1 YLITMNENTD
11 KNVLFDSI
19 FIETHSELTTLN
31 DEFNELY
38 KRYNTNENDDEL
50 LVNEEEFFIE
60 NQTSNDNIIE
70 QVDSF
75 ESDCFTHQEI
85 ALFHQI
91 YQTNLIQH
99 FIEHDEKKDQMSV
112 QDNQAFLTK
121 IQQTVCCQKKCFS
134 TSINYGEALK

>member
-1 YLITMNENTD
+1 MNENTD

-38 KRYNTNENDDEL
+38 KHYNTNENGDE

-60 NQTSNDNIIE
+60 NRTSNDNIIE

-75 ESDCFTHQEI
+75 
-85 ALFHQI
+85 
-91 YQTNLIQH
+91 
-99 FIEHDEKKDQMSV
+99 
-112 QDNQAFLTK
+112 
-121 IQQTVCCQKKCFS
+121 
-134 TSINYGEALK
+134 